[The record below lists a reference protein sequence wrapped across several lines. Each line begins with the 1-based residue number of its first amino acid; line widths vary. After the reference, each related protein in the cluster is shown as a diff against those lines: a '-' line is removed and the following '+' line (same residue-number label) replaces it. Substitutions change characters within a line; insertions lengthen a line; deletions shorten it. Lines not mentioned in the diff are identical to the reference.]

1 VTKTATKSPQ
11 LKSLSDY
18 IQERFEEFSRS
29 QKDVARYIVDHL
41 DEAAF
46 LTAEELARRASTSS
60 STVVRFSQAL
70 GFEGYPELQQ
80 AAIEEYRT
88 TIAAA
93 SLANG
98 GPLFSFDHSELE
110 GSLSADY
117 SNLEETARKLTPEQ
131 VDASVDALLV
141 GAAAHGLLWAGAGR
155 GRALNLRPPA
165 MKRIRAEIVASL
177 IACPIYALPAA
188 LVLELWKRGGTA
200 IYSDPD
206 AWPLWWLPVSLIV
219 YLLAHDAFYYWVHR
233 ALHHPRVFGWAH
245 AEHHRSRD
253 PSAFASFAFDPAEAA
268 ATAWF
273 LPALALIVPI
283 HWGVALTLLTLMS
296 LTAALNHAG
305 REVWPAAW
313 LERAPLRWLITA
325 THHDAHHKRFNGNYG
340 LYFQFW
346 DRWAGTE
353 VSAAPSRPSPVIP
366 PERPSAPLR

>member
-1 VTKTATKSPQ
+1 MLRDLLITTLA
-11 LKSLSDY
+11 LSL
-18 IQERFEEFSRS
+18 IIGL
-29 QKDVARYIVDHL
+29 RY
-41 DEAAF
+41 
-46 LTAEELARRASTSS
+46 
-60 STVVRFSQAL
+60 
-70 GFEGYPELQQ
+70 
-80 AAIEEYRT
+80 
-88 TIAAA
+88 
-93 SLANG
+93 
-98 GPLFSFDHSELE
+98 
-110 GSLSADY
+110 
-117 SNLEETARKLTPEQ
+117 
-131 VDASVDALLV
+131 LLV

-188 LVLELWKRGGTA
+188 LVLELWKWGGTA

-366 PERPSAPLR
+366 PERPSAPLGDRLGQGGVGAQAGRHLQYGRRGQTSPAAHGDDPQGVPQMPGVHDEVQPVAVRHQNVHQHGVGRPVLDDPQPFVDRCCGQDLATQPFQHLLQMKQNQRIVLDHADFHAQPPDAIRGD

>member
-1 VTKTATKSPQ
+1 MLRDLLITTLA
-11 LKSLSDY
+11 LSL
-18 IQERFEEFSRS
+18 IIGL
-29 QKDVARYIVDHL
+29 RY
-41 DEAAF
+41 
-46 LTAEELARRASTSS
+46 
-60 STVVRFSQAL
+60 
-70 GFEGYPELQQ
+70 
-80 AAIEEYRT
+80 
-88 TIAAA
+88 
-93 SLANG
+93 
-98 GPLFSFDHSELE
+98 
-110 GSLSADY
+110 
-117 SNLEETARKLTPEQ
+117 
-131 VDASVDALLV
+131 LLV

-155 GRALNLRPPA
+155 GRTLNLRPPA

-200 IYSDPD
+200 IYSDPH